1 MTTAIM
7 FYHGTKSVNSDAK
20 LFDRLICWWTKS
32 PYSHTESVVG
42 YSDYSDIE
50 RIHLAGGSLY
60 CWSAS
65 LNEGKVRPTLIYPTK
80 EKWTCVVLEGYDK
93 ASIRTYWESVK
104 GSRYDYP
111 GVLGF
116 VFKFIKQVTKW
127 IYCSEGVAAALI
139 RSALPGVAVPP
150 EQLTPGEL
158 FEWAI
163 LQPNARVITFY

>member
-1 MTTAIM
+1 MSVAIL
-7 FYHGTKSVNSDAK
+7 FYHGTKSVNKSATV
-20 LFDRLICWWTKS
+20 LDRLICWWTKS
-32 PYSHTESVVG
+32 PFSHTESVVG
-42 YSDYSDIE
+42 YSEYDDIV
-50 RIHLAGGSLY
+50 RIHRSGGSLY

-65 LNEGKVRPTLIYPTK
+65 PRQKVVRPVLIYPTK

-93 ASIRTYWESVK
+93 TIVRSYWESVK
-104 GSRYDYP
+104 DSFYDYP

-127 IYCSEGVAAALI
+127 IYCSEGAAAALI
-139 RSALPGVAVPP
+139 EAALPGVAVPP
-150 EQLTPGEL
+150 EQLAPGEL